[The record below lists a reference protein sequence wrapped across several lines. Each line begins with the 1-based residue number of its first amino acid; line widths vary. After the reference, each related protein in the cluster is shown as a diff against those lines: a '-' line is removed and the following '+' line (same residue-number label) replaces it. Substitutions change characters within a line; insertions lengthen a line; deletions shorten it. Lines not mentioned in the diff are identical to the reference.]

1 MTSDKT
7 IRATGVLAITDFR
20 EVAFDHKLVEA
31 AFDSVLGLSR
41 YAPNPNTPLANLKTA
56 LCALYTIRNTGDGVA
71 AGVERC
77 GDGYVVNEK
86 HPDTATRRVATSHK
100 LAAWI
105 ERDGSPENRPVM
117 RCDDIAQ
124 WAAIDAE
131 MAEAARR
138 IDGPAVSKA
147 IVDAV
152 TSTGIQAVPLRAVG
166 GIYWLP
172 ADTAEKWRK
181 LAAGIEAA
189 RISGY
194 AKCWSITTV
203 GDVESVRAVADAFV
217 REMESEIASAEQSIL
232 DGDLNADKL
241 RDLADRLMDRQELG
255 DKFSG
260 ILGTSLEAITNR
272 LDDVRVRAAQAASLV
287 A

>member
-1 MTSDKT
+1 MLQSLGF
-7 IRATGVLAITDFR
+7 IRNPALGKAFR
-20 EVAFDHKLVEA
+20 EWRRWSEKAREDADEA
-31 AFDSVLGLSR
+31 AR
-41 YAPNPNTPLANLKTA
+41 
-56 LCALYTIRNTGDGVA
+56 A
-71 AGVERC
+71 A
-77 GDGYVVNEK
+77 
-86 HPDTATRRVATSHK
+86 
-100 LAAWI
+100 LAADRLS
-105 ERDGSPENRPVM
+105 EQE
-117 RCDDIAQ
+117 Q
-124 WAAIDAE
+124 QL

>member
-1 MTSDKT
+1 MTSDK
-7 IRATGVLAITDFR
+7 IIKATGVLAITDFK
-20 EVAFDHKLVEA
+20 EVAFDHKLVER
-31 AFDSVLGLSR
+31 AFEAEGLGR
-41 YAPNPNTPLANLKTA
+41 YAPNPNTALANLKTA
-56 LCALYTIRNTGDGVA
+56 LGALYTIRNTGDGIA

-77 GDGYVVNEK
+77 GDGYVVIEK
-86 HPDTATRRVATSHK
+86 RPDPANHRLDTAHR

-105 ERDGSPENRPVM
+105 ERGGPDNLPVM
-117 RCDDIAQ
+117 RCDDVTE
-124 WAAIDAE
+124 WPRIDAA
-131 MAEAARR
+131 MTDAARR
-138 IDGPAVSKA
+138 IDGSTVSKA

-152 TSTGIQAVPLRAVG
+152 TSPGMQAVPLRAVG

-172 ADTAEKWRK
+172 VDTAEKWRK

-217 REMESEIASAEQSIL
+217 REMESEIASAEKAIL
-232 DGDLNADKL
+232 DGDLNSDKL
-241 RDLADRLMDRQELG
+241 RDLADRLTGCGELG